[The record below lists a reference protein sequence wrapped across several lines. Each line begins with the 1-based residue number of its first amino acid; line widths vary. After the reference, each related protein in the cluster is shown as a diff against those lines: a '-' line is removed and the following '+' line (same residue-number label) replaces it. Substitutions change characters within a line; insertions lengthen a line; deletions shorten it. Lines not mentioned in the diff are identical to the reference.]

1 MNKKYRGQVAENLA
15 LKLLRQKKHILLA
28 TNYRCRA
35 GEIDIITLDKKQK
48 EIVFVEVRSRWTGKF
63 PTKENPLVS
72 TPEDSVSFPK
82 INKIEKTAWD
92 FLEKKPTVWQRYFQ
106 KIPLYS
112 FPDWRIDLI
121 SVVVEISSRKARLR
135 HYQYLFV

>member
-1 MNKKYRGQVAENLA
+1 MDKKYCGQVAENLA
-15 LKLLRQKKHILLA
+15 LKLLQKKNHRLLA
-28 TNYRCRA
+28 TNYSCRA

-48 EIVFVEVRSRWTGKF
+48 EIVFVEVRSRWVRKF
-63 PTKENPLVS
+63 PTVENPLVS
-72 TPEDSVSFPK
+72 TPEDSVGFPK
-82 INKIEKTAWD
+82 INKIEKTAWV
-92 FLEKKPTVWQRYFQ
+92 FLEKEPAVWQKYFK

-121 SVVVEISSRKARLR
+121 SVVVEIESRKARLR

>member
-1 MNKKYRGQVAENLA
+1 MDKKYRGQVAENLA
-15 LKLLRQKKHILLA
+15 LKLLQKKDHLLLA

-35 GEIDIITLDKKQK
+35 GEVDIITLDKKQK
-48 EIVFVEVRSRWTGKF
+48 EIVFVEVRSRWTRKF
-63 PTKENPLVS
+63 PDAGNPLVS

-82 INKIEKTAWD
+82 INKIEKTAWS
-92 FLEKKPTVWQRYFQ
+92 FLEKEPAIWQKYFQ

-121 SVVVEISSRKARLR
+121 SVVVETDSQKARLR
-135 HYQYLFV
+135 HYQYLFA